1 MVALAV
7 SWCHGGGHGPCL
19 CRRPRHDH
27 PDGRRELLVA
37 TGLGEGVLI
46 PAGNAA
52 VKIVGGALQW
62 LHAPDRHEQV
72 KMPVFLP
79 VFCLAGG
86 LWRR

>member
-1 MVALAV
+1 MLHACAAD
-7 SWCHGGGHGPCL
+7 
-19 CRRPRHDH
+19 RDDQ

-46 PAGNAA
+46 PAGDAA

-62 LHAPDRHEQV
+62 LHAPDGHEQV

-79 VFCLAGG
+79 GFFLAGG
-86 LWRR
+86 LRRR